1 MKTFQ
6 EFITEARGKFRGHRT
21 PEEIAKIRKKR
32 IENQTVETQDTPTNE
47 RIRNAAQKAALK
59 AHQEKNSEKARSHMS
74 LGFLHTLPLSQ
85 RYTPTDTRGRYGRG
99 GQHLTKEL
107 ERKINQAK
115 KEEDEQ
121 QEVLPSQ
128 HPDANFSSPEAAKK
142 ADKTHQERVKARR
155 RLRMPSRQD
164 YRAKRRESE
173 EQSRENDRKFRRT
186 QLRNTVGRIPGQL
199 GNR

>member
-21 PEEIAKIRKKR
+21 PEEIAKVRKER
-32 IENQTVETQDTPTNE
+32 QERQTIEIKDTPTNSK
-47 RIRNAAQKAALK
+47 IRDAAQRAATK
-59 AHQEKNSEKARSHMS
+59 AHKENNSEKARSHMS

-85 RYTPTDTRGRYGRG
+85 RYTPTDTRGRHGRG

-115 KEEDEQ
+115 KEEENK
-121 QEVLPSQ
+121 VLPSK

-142 ADKTHQERVKARR
+142 ADKTHLKRVKARR
-155 RLRMPSRQD
+155 KLTMQSRQEHK
-164 YRAKRRESE
+164 AKQREAE
-173 EQSRENDRKFRRT
+173 KQSRANDRKFRRT
-186 QLRNTVGRIPGQL
+186 QLQKTVGKIPGQL
-199 GNR
+199 S

>member
-21 PEEIAKIRKKR
+21 PEEIKKLRQKR
-32 IENQTVETQDTPTNE
+32 IENQTVETQDTPTSE
-47 RIRNAAQKAALK
+47 RIRNAAQKAALE
-59 AHQEKNSEKARSHMS
+59 AHINKNSEKARSHMS

-115 KEEDEQ
+115 KEEDGQ

-128 HPDANFSSPEAAKK
+128 HPDANFSSPEAARK
-142 ADKTHQERVKARR
+142 ADKTHQKRVKVRR
-155 RLRMPSRQD
+155 KLGMPSRQEH
-164 YRAKRRESE
+164 RARRRAAEQ
-173 EQSRENDRKFRRT
+173 QSREIDQQFRRDK
-186 QLRNTVGRIPGQL
+186 LKKTVGQIPGQL